1 MDNTDFLNDTY
12 PAYEQVADVLG
23 YSAGST
29 MPSQVHGMLA
39 GFICAGKKMD
49 GVAWMESFA
58 NNATADALSSCHQ
71 GRNVLLKLY
80 EISEQK
86 IIDMAF
92 DFRLLLPD
100 DEEDLSMR
108 AKALGY
114 WCQGFIGGLRF
125 AGVDSKDLCSQE
137 SKDAFIRFTEIAK
150 IDYESVEVTEEDEKA
165 YVSVLEYVRL
175 AVLMI
180 HSESV
185 IAHNVARQEEV
196 VH

>member
-1 MDNTDFLNDTY
+1 MESTGFLSDTY
-12 PAYEQVADVLG
+12 PAYEQVADELG
-23 YSAGST
+23 YSAGSA

-58 NNATADALSSCHQ
+58 NTAPAGNSDVCYQ
-71 GRNVLLKLY
+71 GRDVLLKLY

-86 IIDMAF
+86 IVDMAF

-100 DEEDLSMR
+100 DEQDLSMR

-137 SKDAFIRFTEIAK
+137 SREAFIRFTEIAK

-180 HSESV
+180 HSESI
-185 IAHNVARQEEV
+185 IANNMTGQEEV